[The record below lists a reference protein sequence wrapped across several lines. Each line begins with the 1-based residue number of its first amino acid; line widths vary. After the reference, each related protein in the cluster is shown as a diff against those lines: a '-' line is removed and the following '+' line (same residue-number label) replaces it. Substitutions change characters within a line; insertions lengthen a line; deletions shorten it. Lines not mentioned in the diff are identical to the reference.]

1 MKAKLLLTLIL
12 PVVLMGCSAN
22 DYSQNKGQHGQTASS
37 QQAAS
42 SSAVAD
48 VTQVKVP
55 VATAIKQYQ
64 KTFPN
69 SDITGISVE
78 RELGKYQYELEGAD
92 DHREYQV
99 KLNAENAKIIAKQ
112 SERLDADEANGAKR
126 QEALNLNT
134 LISLKRAVQIAQSS
148 AKNQP
153 VTEASLDH
161 EAGQTNWEIQFEHQ
175 GKETNVKL
183 NAQTGKVLTVEH
195 DD

>member
-64 KTFPN
+64 KKRFLTVILRAFQW
-69 SDITGISVE
+69 S
-78 RELGKYQYELEGAD
+78 
-92 DHREYQV
+92 
-99 KLNAENAKIIAKQ
+99 ENWA
-112 SERLDADEANGAKR
+112 STNM
-126 QEALNLNT
+126 
-134 LISLKRAVQIAQSS
+134 SLR
-148 AKNQP
+148 
-153 VTEASLDH
+153 
-161 EAGQTNWEIQFEHQ
+161 
-175 GKETNVKL
+175 
-183 NAQTGKVLTVEH
+183 VLTITVSIR
-195 DD
+195 